1 VAPAVVPA
9 DGIDPTTAR
18 WRASIATLFPPAE
31 SPVTIASPPSAAR
44 SLRRRILER
53 GRPQAV
59 PERAVLVLHDVTKQY
74 PNGKIA
80 LRDVDLVIPEG
91 DFVFLVG
98 PSGAGKSTLIKL
110 LIRDEI
116 ATRGDVVLDG
126 QDLARL
132 PRRQVP
138 RMRRK
143 IGIIFQDFKLLPTKT
158 VWENVAFALEVTG
171 HPRRQIRPAVD
182 RVLAIV
188 GLTAQA
194 KQIPAQLSGGE
205 QQRTAI
211 ARALVHDPRLI
222 IADEPTGNLDPLIS
236 WEILQ
241 LLLRINELG
250 VTVLMATHN
259 AEVVTALRK
268 RVVAVEE
275 GRIIR
280 DEVGGYHRED

>member
-1 VAPAVVPA
+1 
-9 DGIDPTTAR
+9 
-18 WRASIATLFPPAE
+18 
-31 SPVTIASPPSAAR
+31 
-44 SLRRRILER
+44 
-53 GRPQAV
+53 
-59 PERAVLVLHDVTKQY
+59 VLLLHDVTKAY
-74 PNGKIA
+74 PNGNIA
-80 LRDVDLVIPEG
+80 LRDVDLAIPEG

-110 LIRDEI
+110 LIRDEL
-116 ATRGDVVLDG
+116 ATRGAVMLDG

-132 PRRQVP
+132 SRRQVP
-138 RMRRK
+138 KIRRK
-143 IGIIFQDFKLLPTKT
+143 IGIIFQDFKLLPRKT

-171 HPRRQIRPAVD
+171 TPGRKIRPAVD
-182 RVLAIV
+182 RVIALV

-194 KQIPAQLSGGE
+194 RQLPSQLSGGE

-259 AEVVTALRK
+259 ADVVTALRR
-268 RVVAVEE
+268 RVVALEE

-280 DEVGGYHRED
+280 DEVGGAYHRED

>member
-1 VAPAVVPA
+1 VTLASTTTT
-9 DGIDPTTAR
+9 PTTA
-18 WRASIATLFPPAE
+18 ASH
-31 SPVTIASPPSAAR
+31 R
-44 SLRRRILER
+44 SVRERFLRR
-53 GRPQAV
+53 GRDHVRAD
-59 PERAVLVLHDVTKQY
+59 RAVLVLQEVTKTY
-74 PNGKIA
+74 PNGKTA

-116 ATRGDVVLDG
+116 ASQGEVVLDG
-126 QDLARL
+126 QNLAKL
-132 PRRQVP
+132 SRRHVP
-138 RMRRK
+138 KVRRK
-143 IGIIFQDFKLLPTKT
+143 IGIVFQDFKLLPTKS

-171 HPRRQIRPAVD
+171 TPRRRIRPAVD
-182 RVLAIV
+182 RVLALV
-188 GLTAQA
+188 GLTAQRD
-194 KQIPAQLSGGE
+194 QLPGTLSGGE

-236 WEILQ
+236 WEIIQ

-250 VTVLMATHN
+250 VTVMMATHD
-259 AEVVTALRK
+259 ADVVTALRK
-268 RVVAVEE
+268 RVVALEE

-280 DEVGGYHRED
+280 DEVGGAYHRAD

>member
-1 VAPAVVPA
+1 MILAPPKSPARTLRERLFGRANGHVAA
-9 DGIDPTTAR
+9 D
-18 WRASIATLFPPAE
+18 
-31 SPVTIASPPSAAR
+31 
-44 SLRRRILER
+44 
-53 GRPQAV
+53 
-59 PERAVLVLHDVTKQY
+59 RAVLVLHDVTKTY
-74 PNGKIA
+74 PNGKNA
-80 LRDVDLVIPEG
+80 LVDVDLVIPEG

-110 LIRDEI
+110 LIRDEL
-116 ATRGDVVLDG
+116 ATRGRVILDG

-132 PRRQVP
+132 SRRQVP
-138 RMRRK
+138 KIRRK
-143 IGIIFQDFKLLPTKT
+143 IGIVFQDFKLLPSKN

-171 HPRRQIRPAVD
+171 TPHRRIRPAVD
-182 RVLAIV
+182 RVLSLV

-194 KQIPAQLSGGE
+194 RQLPAQLSGGE

-241 LLLRINELG
+241 LMLRINELG

-259 AEVVTALRK
+259 ADVVTALRK
-268 RVVAVEE
+268 RVVALEE

-280 DEVGGYHRED
+280 DQVGGTYHRTD